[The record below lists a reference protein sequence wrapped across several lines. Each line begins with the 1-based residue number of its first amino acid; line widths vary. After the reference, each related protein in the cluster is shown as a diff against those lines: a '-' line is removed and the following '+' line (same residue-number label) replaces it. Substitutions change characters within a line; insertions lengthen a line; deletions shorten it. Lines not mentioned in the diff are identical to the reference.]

1 MGVKDMK
8 STMTM
13 VRGLLLMS
21 AALGLILACGGD
33 EEPVSKP
40 APTPRAT
47 QAESPPPAEA
57 QGLADT
63 EMPPIPPIHAQT
75 IAEELSVKIEMPDFY
90 PSDGPVYPNT
100 PPSKAFVKGDRINL
114 MFGTNDG
121 VNEVLDFLNADLPR
135 LGWNNA
141 EVERMSNIIT
151 IQATKP
157 GRTLA
162 VILTSIDSG
171 KPSETTLIAISLTGS

>member
-1 MGVKDMK
+1 MK

-13 VRGLLLMS
+13 VRVLLLMS
-21 AALGLILACGGD
+21 ATLALILACGGD

-40 APTPRAT
+40 APTPEAT
-47 QAESPPPAEA
+47 KAESSPPAED
-57 QGLADT
+57 QGITET
-63 EMPPIPPIHAQT
+63 EMPPIPSIHAQT

-100 PPSKAFVKGDRINL
+100 APSKAFVKGDRINL
-114 MFGTNDG
+114 MFGTKDG

-171 KPSETTLIAISLTGS
+171 QPSQTTLIAVSLTGG